1 MLNRRNLFKF
11 AGFSVA
17 ATQVKAEPLEEES
30 NPEEYG
36 LLRIA
41 NITDSW
47 FAGSF
52 YIGHPEFKN
61 GRVEYRYSTMEF
73 RNDPLDGT
81 PNREVYAPVSEQS
94 VVEVRVRDPY
104 WKNFKITPTWGYQAG
119 FYSPDI
125 LVWDGTE
132 ILRA

>member
-1 MLNRRNLFKF
+1 MNK
-11 AGFSVA
+11 S
-17 ATQVKAEPLEEES
+17 EPLKEEF
-30 NPEEYG
+30 NPGEYG
-36 LLRIA
+36 LLRIFNA
-41 NITDSW
+41 TDSW
-47 FAGSF
+47 FAGAF
-52 YIGHPEFKN
+52 YIGHPEVKN
-61 GRVEYRYSTMEF
+61 DRVEYRCFEMEY
-73 RNDPLDGT
+73 RTDPLDGT
-81 PNREVYAPVSEQS
+81 PNREVYAPIFEQS